1 MLETGKWGEEQAANY
16 LINKGYTILARNYR
30 HQKAE
35 IDLIAQTGNWVVAVE
50 VKTRSGILV
59 EHPFHAITKTK
70 QRLLIKAINFYV
82 RSWLTPVEVR
92 MDAISVV
99 QHQSDVVI
107 HHLQDAFPAF

>member
-16 LINKGYTILARNYR
+16 LYNKGYTILSRNYR

-35 IDLIAQTGNWVVAVE
+35 IDLIVQTGNWVVAVE
-50 VKTRSGILV
+50 VKTRVGKQV
-59 EHPFHAITKTK
+59 EQPFHAITKTK

-82 RSWLTPVEVR
+82 RSWPNPVEVR

-99 QHQSDVVI
+99 QHPHEVVI

>member
-50 VKTRSGILV
+50 VKTRTGKQL
-59 EHPFHAITKTK
+59 EEPFRAITKTK

-82 RSWLTPVEVR
+82 RSWPVPVEVR

-99 QHQSDVVI
+99 QHQNDVVI
-107 HHLQDAFPAF
+107 QHVQDAFPAF

>member
-50 VKTRSGILV
+50 VKTRTGKQV

-70 QRLLIKAINFYV
+70 QRLIIKAINFYV

-99 QHQSDVVI
+99 KIQNDVVI

>member
-16 LINKGYTILARNYR
+16 LINQGYTILVRNYR

-50 VKTRSGILV
+50 VKTRTGKQL
-59 EHPFHAITKTK
+59 EEPFRAITKTK
-70 QRLLIKAINFYV
+70 QRLLIKAINEYV
-82 RSWLTPVEVR
+82 RSWPGPVEVR

-99 QHQSDVVI
+99 KIQNDFVVQ
-107 HHLQDAFPAF
+107 HLQDAFPAF

>member
-1 MLETGKWGEEQAANY
+1 GEEQATNY

-35 IDLIAQTGNWVVAVE
+35 IDLIAQTGNSVVAVE
-50 VKTRSGILV
+50 VKTRTGKQV

-99 QHQSDVVI
+99 KIQNDVVI

>member
-1 MLETGKWGEEQAANY
+1 MLETGRWGEEQAANY

-35 IDLIAQTGNWVVAVE
+35 IDLIAQSGNWVVAVE
-50 VKTRSGILV
+50 VKTRTGKQV
-59 EHPFHAITKTK
+59 ELPFHAITKTK

-82 RSWLTPVEVR
+82 RSWPNPVEVR

-99 QHQSDVVI
+99 QHQQEVVI